1 MEIKV
6 IKLSL
11 KQRILM
17 EMRWLYG
24 KLELIFYKSL
34 LKVLASIDKKLDS
47 K

>member
-34 LKVLASIDKKLDS
+34 LNVLTSIDKKLDS